1 MNIDYENTALEE
13 LYTTGATQDHQ
24 YKRLQPNIIMNKKEF
39 TPFVA
44 THPGEM
50 IKDELKER
58 GMTQKQL
65 ADETGIK
72 TSVLSETIN
81 GKRSVSLNVA
91 LALEKALDIPAD
103 VWMNMQ
109 TQYDLDKANIA
120 KREDMHETVAV
131 TIPIKDRNL
140 LKELVKKFGWACVF

>member
-1 MNIDYENTALEE
+1 
-13 LYTTGATQDHQ
+13 
-24 YKRLQPNIIMNKKEF
+24 MNKKEF

-91 LALEKALDIPAD
+91 VALEKALDIPAD

-140 LKELVKKFGWACVF
+140 LKVLVKKFGWACVF